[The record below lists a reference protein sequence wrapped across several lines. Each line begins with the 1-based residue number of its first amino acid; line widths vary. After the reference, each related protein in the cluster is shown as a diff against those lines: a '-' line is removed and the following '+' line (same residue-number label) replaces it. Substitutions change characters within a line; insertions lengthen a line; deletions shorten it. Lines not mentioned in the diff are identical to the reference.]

1 LVRFGGDNNTI
12 SMALWR
18 PKYRSAE
25 VASCRT
31 EKIDDVPGRTTI
43 AYIQAI
49 VGWKLRCGQFLTGTA
64 VRPRADYE
72 WCTIW
77 RSV

>member
-1 LVRFGGDNNTI
+1 VRFGGDNNTI

-49 VGWKLRCGQFLTGTA
+49 VG
-64 VRPRADYE
+64 
-72 WCTIW
+72 
-77 RSV
+77 